1 MFKWLLALSYHNKAF
16 QIKAFLN
23 PFFCCSLCLAAVT
36 SAPEAR
42 YAICVADCFV
52 HGLLGA
58 SMVLLGVRLNVAQT
72 HPTAK
77 L

>member
-1 MFKWLLALSYHNKAF
+1 MFKWLLALSYHTKAF
-16 QIKAFLN
+16 QIKV
-23 PFFCCSLCLAAVT
+23 FFNRFSCCSLCLAAVT

-58 SMVLLGVRLNVAQT
+58 SMVLVGERLNVAQT
-72 HPTAK
+72 HPTVK